1 MKLTGL
7 VLLVACAL
15 SAAGCTSTKQVAAS
29 KDRLNSTSRAIVG
42 TSLIGARGATPAD
55 QDRIDDTVAGICGS
69 KTWTRDECARHDEA
83 VSNAR

>member
-29 KDRLNSTSRAIVG
+29 KEKLNSTARAVVG
-42 TSLIGARGATPAD
+42 TSLIGTRGATPAD
-55 QDRIDDTVAGICGS
+55 QDRIDETVAGICGAR
-69 KTWTRDECARHDEA
+69 TWTREECARHDEA
-83 VSNAR
+83 AR